1 MLTDPSYAG
10 QLLVLTYPM
19 IGNYGVDA
27 MVEESAKIQ
36 PTGLVVREMASFH
49 SHLRSEGDLSRFLK
63 TRGVVA
69 IDQVDTRAVTR
80 RIRNHGVMPATITTT
95 ETAGAASERLKSF
108 PDYDRVNWAATVTT
122 ASPYAWPGGGSRFRI
137 ALLDGGVKRN
147 IMRSLTAR
155 GCSVDVFPLDTR
167 AEDILAIT
175 PDGIL
180 LSPGPGNPDVLQSVA
195 QEVSHLI
202 GKAPIFGICLG
213 HQIVAS
219 AAGAKFFKL
228 PFGHRG
234 GNHPV
239 KDLATGGVTVTAQNH
254 GYAVDAEGLPHG
266 IEISHINLNDET
278 VEGLTLRGETCHDH
292 SVPFRGESGAARQHA
307 DIRPL
312 HRHDG
317 SGPCWEDQM
326 TRTTSIRT
334 ATEADADAVA
344 GIAHAIGGENTGL
357 PEQFGNQEAA
367 HMDSQARRPGD
378 YGCSG

>member
-1 MLTDPSYAG
+1 MDKALLVLADGSVFEGRSVGAPGFADGELVFNTSMTGYQEMLTDPSYAG

-175 PDGIL
+175 PRWNSPLARTGKPRRPAKRRARG
-180 LSPGPGNPDVLQSVA
+180 LSSHRKGAYLRDLSRAPDCGERGGGEVLQA
-195 QEVSHLI
+195 PLRPPR
-202 GKAPIFGICLG
+202 GKP
-213 HQIVAS
+213 
-219 AAGAKFFKL
+219 
-228 PFGHRG
+228 PR
-234 GNHPV
+234 
-239 KDLATGGVTVTAQNH
+239 
-254 GYAVDAEGLPHG
+254 E
-266 IEISHINLNDET
+266 
-278 VEGLTLRGETCHDH
+278 
-292 SVPFRGESGAARQHA
+292 
-307 DIRPL
+307 
-312 HRHDG
+312 G
-317 SGPCWEDQM
+317 SGDGRSDGYRSES
-326 TRTTSIRT
+326 RVR
-334 ATEADADAVA
+334 
-344 GIAHAIGGENTGL
+344 G
-357 PEQFGNQEAA
+357 
-367 HMDSQARRPGD
+367 
-378 YGCSG
+378 